1 MNVIT
6 IEQLSK
12 TYADGKKALDSIT
25 LSLEQGEI
33 FGFLGPNG
41 AGKTTTVKL
50 LNGMISPTSGS
61 CTVFSLSPSQEP
73 EKIHKSEAKRS

>member
-61 CTVFSLSPSQEP
+61 CMRCSITT
-73 EKIHKSEAKRS
+73 I

>member
-50 LNGMISPTSGS
+50 LNGMISPTSGI
-61 CTVFSLSPSQEP
+61 CTVFGLSPSQEP
-73 EKIHKSEAKRS
+73 KKYTPSQVC

>member
-41 AGKTTTVKL
+41 A
-50 LNGMISPTSGS
+50 
-61 CTVFSLSPSQEP
+61 
-73 EKIHKSEAKRS
+73 